1 MEQITSIKKEANNN
15 NTKQM
20 LNSELLFFKNEIL
33 GDLKQL
39 ENKILKKLDIKTDGT
54 QKKLIEV
61 NATVDALTKKFFTMS
76 GFYSENITM
85 KDKIDNLFQNISK
98 LEGAMFTHDFRIS
111 SLEKDLVTAI
121 NKYDKII
128 EKSIYYPGLIGA
140 NNAKFNT
147 FHNFIDFVMQNIS
160 QLNIL
165 KIKQWE

>member
-1 MEQITSIKKEANNN
+1 MEQPNSIKKDVNVINN
-15 NTKQM
+15 KKP

-39 ENKILKKLDIKTDGT
+39 ENKLLRKLEQKTDGT
-54 QKKLIEV
+54 QKKIVQIE
-61 NATVDALTKKFFTMS
+61 ASVDALTKKFFSMS
-76 GFYSENITM
+76 SFYSENITM

>member
-1 MEQITSIKKEANNN
+1 MQRDLKNHPAKENNN
-15 NTKQM
+15 KDTISTSKTINEDII
-20 LNSELLFFKNEIL
+20 SEKEP
-33 GDLKQL
+33 
-39 ENKILKKLDIKTDGT
+39 TDG
-54 QKKLIEV
+54 KKIVQIE
-61 NATVDALTKKFFTMS
+61 ASVDALTKKFFSMS
-76 GFYSENITM
+76 SFYSENITM

-147 FHNFIDFVMQNIS
+147 FHNFIDFVM
-160 QLNIL
+160 
-165 KIKQWE
+165 

>member
-85 KDKIDNLFQNISK
+85 KDKID
-98 LEGAMFTHDFRIS
+98 
-111 SLEKDLVTAI
+111 DL
-121 NKYDKII
+121 YQKI
-128 EKSIYYPGLIGA
+128 Y
-140 NNAKFNT
+140 
-147 FHNFIDFVMQNIS
+147 
-160 QLNIL
+160 
-165 KIKQWE
+165 KIRRNHI